1 MVDVTAAARLGA
13 GRDSAVRW
21 ASERRK
27 MKLCLRQRDFE
38 RSGGMA
44 MIVFDRNIV
53 LTAVKISYNEC
64 PAGLDD

>member
-27 MKLCLRQRDFE
+27 MKLCLRLRNFQAFWR
-38 RSGGMA
+38 MA
-44 MIVFDRNIV
+44 MIAIDRNIV
-53 LTAVKISYNEC
+53 LTAVKISDNER
-64 PAGLDD
+64 PAGLV